1 MKKRRG
7 SKTPGVRER
16 RRAVRRGLLT
26 ARYRIDRAGLWCF
39 RHVGIGRCRRIADFG
54 QIRRIAA
61 IGGLTQR
68 RIVRARSIARARARA
83 RANVGGFRHFQLD
96 TRSEEPTSELQS
108 LMRTSY

>member
-26 ARYRIDRAGLWCF
+26 ARYRIDRVGLWGF

-68 RIVRARSIARARARA
+68 RIVRARSIARSRARVRA
-83 RANVGGFRHFQLD
+83 R
-96 TRSEEPTSELQS
+96 RSEEHTSELQS
-108 LMRTSY
+108 LMRISYAVFCLKKKKND